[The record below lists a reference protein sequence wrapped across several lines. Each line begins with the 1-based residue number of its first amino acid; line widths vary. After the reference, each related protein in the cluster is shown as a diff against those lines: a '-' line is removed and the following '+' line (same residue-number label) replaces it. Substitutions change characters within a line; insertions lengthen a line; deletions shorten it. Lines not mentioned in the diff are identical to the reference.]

1 MRILLVIGASFASSS
16 YEFSILLRE
25 VDERI
30 ERNSNLNDKYLR
42 IITYVCILTESKNE
56 NFFHSYSL
64 SLILF
69 TLFDIS
75 SQFDLHNCEAH
86 PTAPFV
92 VVELVFQFS
101 SSNSYDRRQ
110 FRIFI
115 GNDRSIAAIIVRLN
129 YPLLLIAF
137 VNAFK
142 TKLPSACH
150 PITAVHD
157 LTNDL
162 SWFNPERS
170 RRTSRFFSRKI
181 STRAKNWRAPLSSE
195 HNYKALL
202 VYRPTYLSPSH
213 MNIRGTPSVMHQDK
227 YTHERLAISRPLY
240 LATNFYP

>member
-42 IITYVCILTESKNE
+42 IITYVCLLTGSKNE

-64 SLILF
+64 PLILF

-75 SQFDLHNCEAH
+75 SQFDLHNCEVH
-86 PTAPFV
+86 PPQAAPPFV

-101 SSNSYDRRQ
+101 SSNPYDRRQ

-162 SWFNPERS
+162 FWFNPERS

-181 STRAKNWRAPLSSE
+181 STRAKN
-195 HNYKALL
+195 
-202 VYRPTYLSPSH
+202 
-213 MNIRGTPSVMHQDK
+213 
-227 YTHERLAISRPLY
+227 
-240 LATNFYP
+240 